1 MAEQT
6 KSADRKDAHIGLA
19 LDPLA
24 MAAIDAG
31 FDRVRLDHCAIP
43 ECDLGQIDLST
54 EFLEYQISAPLFIGS
69 MTGGTTR
76 ATSIN
81 HALAEVAET
90 AGIGF
95 AVGSQRATLEA
106 GNSQS
111 ELRAIAPS
119 IPLIGNLGGIQLA
132 QSDGLDLA
140 RRAVDDLQAD
150 AIAIH
155 LNPLQEAVQPE
166 GERDWRHVLA
176 AIEQAVSALPCKV
189 IVKEVGAGI
198 GAAVARRLFD
208 VGVWAVDVAG
218 LGGTNWTRIEAARR
232 EDPKLFAPFLDW
244 GTPTVTCLRDISTA
258 MPEKTLLA
266 SGGVRH
272 GLDAA
277 KAIWLGASAVSLAG
291 PVLKALVGSH
301 NGVPDPLAAGQVI
314 SDLKAQMALALFLTG
329 APDISQFRRVGGRIQ
344 EGA

>member
-1 MAEQT
+1 MADQT
-6 KSADRKDAHIGLA
+6 NSADRKDAHIALA

-24 MAAIDAG
+24 MAANDAG
-31 FDRVRLDHCAIP
+31 FDIVRLDHCAIP
-43 ECDLGQIDLST
+43 ECNLQDIDLGT
-54 EFLEYQISAPLFIGS
+54 EFLGHQVSAPLFIGA
-69 MTGGTTR
+69 MTGGTER

-81 HALAEVAET
+81 HALAEIAET
-90 AGIGF
+90 AGIGL
-95 AVGSQRATLEA
+95 AVGSQRSSLEA
-106 GNSQS
+106 GTSQAD
-111 ELRAIAPS
+111 LRTIAPS
-119 IPLIGNLGGIQLA
+119 VPLIGNLGGIQLA
-132 QSDGLDLA
+132 QLNGLDLA
-140 RRAVDDLQAD
+140 KRAVDDLQAD

-166 GERDWRHVLA
+166 GECDWRHVLA
-176 AIEQAVSALPCKV
+176 AIGRAANVLPCKV

-198 GAAVARRLFD
+198 GATVARRLYEA
-208 VGVWAVDVAG
+208 GVWAVDVAG

-232 EDPKLFAPFLDW
+232 EDSKLFVPFLDW
-244 GTPTVTCLRDISTA
+244 GTPTVTCLREISMA

-314 SDLKAQMALALFLTG
+314 GDLKAQMALALFLTG
-329 APDISQFRRVGGRIQ
+329 APDIRQFCRVSGRIL
-344 EGA
+344 EGG